1 MLKKII
7 FSIIIF
13 FIIIGIIFAMAV
25 FRVVEDDSQNKKLN
39 LLLNK
44 EEKSLLKSVVREI
57 KNWVYK
63 EATIHNPEGDVL
75 PDELD
80 DEIIKGIKNKV
91 E

>member
-1 MLKKII
+1 
-7 FSIIIF
+7 
-13 FIIIGIIFAMAV
+13 MAV